1 MIVHECIEIHP
12 KGFVGWIFVRGF
24 MVLLN
29 MHYLIQEILMEAV
42 LDVHVKGAKI
52 KKFFDP
58 DFVKM
63 HLLQKKKFIERYMCW
78 FVQGEPYIP
87 HEVMIER
94 MIGSTS
100 SSSNMREVV
109 NENSNFIGIWLWM
122 RWK

>member
-1 MIVHECIEIHP
+1 
-12 KGFVGWIFVRGF
+12 

-63 HLLQKKKFIERYMCW
+63 HLLQKKKFIERYMC
-78 FVQGEPYIP
+78 
-87 HEVMIER
+87 
-94 MIGSTS
+94 
-100 SSSNMREVV
+100 
-109 NENSNFIGIWLWM
+109 
-122 RWK
+122 